1 MSKFLK
7 IDVAIV
13 DNQNIVDYDRI
24 CINSDFIMGFAAEGV
39 IEKYAVLDHFT
50 DLKLGAMLLLN
61 DDGVDVVDSLCER
74 LEEEKLNPPLVG
86 YGKGDR
92 YVAAYN
98 TVEDIL
104 AQLNGV
110 FVKEGDF

>member
-24 CINSDFIMGFAAEGV
+24 FINSDFIMGFAAEGV

-61 DDGVDVVDSLCER
+61 NDGVDVVDSLCER

-86 YGKGDR
+86 YGKGDS

-104 AQLNGV
+104 AQLN
-110 FVKEGDF
+110 K